1 MIIRCRAWSQRRRSR
16 RTPQAGWCGLEPL
29 EGRGLLSAS
38 PLNLAVNPVPAN
50 VTNGSILTANEVD
63 SFQFSISDAVG
74 SGSLKVDLVTT
85 SGNLIPR
92 LTLSG
97 AQGELLIQSDGGRI
111 VQHLEPGDY
120 SLSVSAQV
128 GSGNYRLTTGFT
140 VTEPPLSPLAAGSLP
155 RSVDVG
161 DFNHDGFADVVVP
174 NFLNRSVSVLLG
186 NGDGTFQSQ
195 QIHTTNLAPV
205 QTVVSDINGDGRP
218 DLVTVGNHDN
228 STGVLLSTGGGAVIV
243 YHTIAITNGVPIF
256 ASEPQTYFVGTAPAS
271 VTVADINGDSIPD
284 MLVANQRQQR
294 NRHVIDRRGPRFL

>member
-1 MIIRCRAWSQRRRSR
+1 M
-16 RTPQAGWCGLEPL
+16 
-29 EGRGLLSAS
+29 
-38 PLNLAVNPVPAN
+38 
-50 VTNGSILTANEVD
+50 
-63 SFQFSISDAVG
+63 
-74 SGSLKVDLVTT
+74 
-85 SGNLIPR
+85 
-92 LTLSG
+92 
-97 AQGELLIQSDGGRI
+97 
-111 VQHLEPGDY
+111 
-120 SLSVSAQV
+120 
-128 GSGNYRLTTGFT
+128 
-140 VTEPPLSPLAAGSLP
+140 
-155 RSVDVG
+155 DVG